1 MTDFSF
7 GKSEKLKSEKIISKL
22 FKTGKSVAKY
32 PIRLVWMPI
41 EITDGRS
48 LFQLSFS
55 VPKKKF
61 KKSVD
66 RNRIKRQMKEAYRL
80 NKSYLYKYFQQLDN
94 HYAMMIIYTSNEPIE
109 YQFIFQNMQKAMRSM
124 VKECG
129 KVA

>member
-61 KKSVD
+61 KKAVD
-66 RNRIKRQMKEAYRL
+66 RNRI
-80 NKSYLYKYFQQLDN
+80 N
-94 HYAMMIIYTSNEPIE
+94 
-109 YQFIFQNMQKAMRSM
+109 
-124 VKECG
+124 G
-129 KVA
+129 K